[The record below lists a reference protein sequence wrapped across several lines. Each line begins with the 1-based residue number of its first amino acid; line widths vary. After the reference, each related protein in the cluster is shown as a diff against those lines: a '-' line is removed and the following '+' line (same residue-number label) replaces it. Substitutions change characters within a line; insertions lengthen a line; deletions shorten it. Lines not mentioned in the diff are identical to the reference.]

1 MPEISAQDLR
11 RLKAL
16 EERLEKAQ
24 DEKKSFTVERR
35 ELRARA
41 TAAERTAKSA
51 EKHAAEVDERLA
63 ALLVE
68 NNRLAA
74 RLGEIAADS
83 ERLQAAGLKL
93 RAQLD
98 ETKKGLREAVA
109 ASKKLTRSLQKTES
123 ERDRV
128 GERLKLAEAQLKTT
142 TTTPVLPAREVAK
155 LIDGFVTEIGTG
167 LPGMVVRDG
176 EIKLQVAFGKVGQ
189 ATGFVVPSADAPP
202 EVRKNLHEVAVR
214 FDRSLEVAELP
225 E

>member
-1 MPEISAQDLR
+1 MPEVSAQDLR

-109 ASKKLTRSLQKTES
+109 ASRKLTRSLQKTES
-123 ERDRV
+123 ERDHV